1 MKKLVYGKKLYQ
13 SQIKMRNDNPE
24 KVETALM
31 KRVASK
37 VEDTSAWDDDSKL
50 DSFIDGLTD
59 AEQDAVDYARKRG
72 ADSEW

>member
-13 SQIKMRNDNPE
+13 SQIKMRNGNPD

-59 AEQDAVDYARKRG
+59 AEQDAMDYAKKRG